1 MQIFLKKINCLA
13 LSLLA
18 LMLCLPLGHA
28 QREDNRQ
35 ATTAKRPQLAIADI
49 AVKSLPPEARETLA
63 LIEKG
68 GPYPYDRDG
77 IVFSNFEKRLPAK
90 DRGYYQEFTVRTPG
104 VNHRGARRIVTGK
117 SGEKYFSD
125 DHYNTFK
132 RIVP

>member
-1 MQIFLKKINCLA
+1 
-13 LSLLA
+13 
-18 LMLCLPLGHA
+18 MLCLPLAHA

-104 VNHRGARRIVTGK
+104 VKHRGARRIVTGK
-117 SGEKYFSD
+117 GGEKYYSD